1 MVRVARLV
9 IVILS
14 VASLAWGLEIVG
26 PDSTPVYRRAAW
38 KAKAAASQTVSWGIN
53 PRGVA
58 EVQQVGDEILV
69 WAPPGR
75 YELELLAIGPSQ
87 DPVKP
92 FTLERVYRQ
101 VTIGP
106 AGPDNPPVV
115 PPDVPLVP
123 PGPVPVPPPKPDQPP
138 TFPAGKFGLAAKSWA
153 WASLLA
159 PDARVRAATVA
170 ASYRNVIAEIKKAN
184 AGDPLHNVPAMTIP
198 RNEILATTTGGRDKE
213 GNTWGN
219 IAAINGTDWTPFFKA
234 LGGELAK
241 LNIESNA
248 DFAIAWDEIAVGLE
262 AVKQ

>member
-1 MVRVARLV
+1 MTRASRLV
-9 IVILS
+9 ILVLS
-14 VASLAWGLEIVG
+14 VASLARGLEIVG
-26 PDSTPVYRRAAW
+26 PDSAPVYRRAAW
-38 KAKAAASQTVSWGIN
+38 KAKAASSQTVSWGIS

-58 EVQQVGDEILV
+58 DIQQVGEEILI

-75 YELELLAIGPSQ
+75 YELELLAVGPSQ

-106 AGPDNPPVV
+106 PGPDNPPVI
-115 PPDVPLVP
+115 P
-123 PGPVPVPPPKPDQPP
+123 PVPVPTPPLPDQPP

-153 WASLLA
+153 WAGLLA
-159 PDARVRAATVA
+159 PDARGRAATVA
-170 ASYRNVIAEIKKAN
+170 ANYRNVIAEIKKAN
-184 AGDPLHNVPAMTIP
+184 AGDPLHNVPAITIP

-234 LGGELAK
+234 LGGEMAK

-248 DFAIAWDEIAVGLE
+248 DFLIAWDEIAAGLE
-262 AVKQ
+262 AVKR